1 MGERKILGNINE
13 RIKIKLE
20 NRNNKII
27 SFVLIIIVLILSS
40 YRTYTIFKTREKDE
54 SLRVEEI
61 YKSIDKK
68 FNFLN
73 MTIYDFKISKEFN
86 NYFFEK
92 NKLQNKQYKKLKLF
106 DELKKTNTIYGI
118 IGCSINII
126 DEEENLVFTSTGTID
141 KNEYLKNFSQ
151 FLKNQNIKR
160 VILKDQEKINIIFKD
175 DNLFDRE
182 NIFWLVSLN
191 ENDFFSE
198 IKLELDNWYITNKD
212 KLINLGDSNK
222 RLSLSDIEKKKRAK
236 TFIIPYFYEKIIY
249 IPPRINIESIFFN
262 EILKI
267 TFIFGILSLLGYLIK
282 YFVVK
287 PIKKLAI
294 NLGYMNDTNEKE
306 LEYIEH
312 KIQEINLKNKDLE
325 YKISDMRVY
334 QKRKKIKDYLIGLT
348 EKLGIVALEDAKI
361 LKIKKYRVII
371 MEIFDIDSVDNIFN
385 KFNLSKELMMK
396 YFSEDVLCEEI
407 DIDYK
412 SIAFI
417 LEDTFTTEELQEIF
431 NCIVTHI
438 ERNYSLRFTAAITK
452 GYEDMG
458 DLPQA
463 YRAAKKLLDYKFVFK
478 EKKVIFEEL
487 LDDENMNKYYYPI
500 ELEAKLIL
508 RTLSS
513 NELSVRRT
521 LDEIFDSKNSKEI
534 DKKYLKEFTGL
545 LYNTL
550 GRIFIQLKEMNKD
563 IDIKIFNAEE
573 ILQLSQLEKIREK
586 FEEKILE
593 ICKYTKVKE
602 SSDAESIKIK
612 IEKFLEENYMVDI
625 SLDNLADYLGHSFK
639 YTSVLFKKVMGD
651 NFKNYLN
658 IYRLEKAK
666 EFMEYNKDLKIKELA
681 ELVGYNSSNTFIR
694 IFRKYEGVS
703 PGKYFGIGEHE
714 E

>member
-325 YKISDMRVY
+325 YKISDMRIY

-651 NFKNYLN
+651 NFKNYLS
-658 IYRLEKAK
+658 IYRIEKAK
-666 EFMEYNKDLKIKELA
+666 ELMQENEGLRIKDLA

-694 IFRKYEGVS
+694 IFRKYEGTS
-703 PGKYFGIGEHE
+703 PGKYFGIVE
-714 E
+714 

>member
-1 MGERKILGNINE
+1 MNINE

-20 NRNNKII
+20 NRTNRII
-27 SFVLIIIVLILSS
+27 CFGLTLLILILSS
-40 YRTYTIFKTREKDE
+40 YRTYIVFKDKEKNE
-54 SLRVEEI
+54 NIRAEEI

-68 FNFLN
+68 FTFLN

-361 LKIKKYRVII
+361 LKIKKYKVII

-658 IYRLEKAK
+658 VYRLEKAK

>member
-54 SLRVEEI
+54 SLRVKEI

-249 IPPRINIESIFFN
+249 IQPRIGVESIFLN

-267 TFIFGILSLLGYLIK
+267 TFIFAVLFLLVNLIK

-294 NLGYMNDTNEKE
+294 NLGYMSDTNEKE
-306 LEYIEH
+306 LDYIEH
-312 KIQEINLKNKDLE
+312 KIQEINLKNIDLE

-334 QKRKKIKDYLIGLT
+334 QRRKKIKDYLIGLT

-658 IYRLEKAK
+658 VYRLEKAK

>member
-54 SLRVEEI
+54 SLRVKEI

-325 YKISDMRVY
+325 YKISDMRIY

-658 IYRLEKAK
+658 VYRLEKAK

>member
-1 MGERKILGNINE
+1 MNINE

-20 NRNNKII
+20 NRTNRII
-27 SFVLIIIVLILSS
+27 CFGLTLLILILSS
-40 YRTYTIFKTREKDE
+40 YRTYIVFKDKEKNE
-54 SLRVEEI
+54 NIRAEEI

-73 MTIYDFKISKEFN
+73 MTIYDLKTSKEFN
-86 NYFFEK
+86 DYFFEK

-126 DEEENLVFTSTGTID
+126 DGDENLVFTSTGTID
-141 KNEYLKNFSQ
+141 KNEYLKEFSSI
-151 FLKNQNIKR
+151 LKDENRKR
-160 VILKDQEKINIIFKD
+160 VILKDKGKINIIFKD
-175 DNLFDRE
+175 DNLFDRDD
-182 NIFWLVSLN
+182 IFWIASLN

-198 IKLELDNWYITNKD
+198 IKLELDSWYITNKD

-222 RLSLSDIEKKKRAK
+222 KLSFDDIEKKRRAK
-236 TFIIPYFYEKIIY
+236 TFVIPYFYEKIIY
-249 IPPRINIESIFFN
+249 IPPRISVESIFLN

-267 TFIFGILSLLGYLIK
+267 TFIFGVLLLLINLIK

-294 NLGYMNDTNEKE
+294 NLGYMSDTNEKE

-312 KIQEINLKNKDLE
+312 KIEEINLKNRDLE

-334 QKRKKIKDYLIGLT
+334 QRRKKIKDYLIGLT

-396 YFSEDVLCEEI
+396 YFSEDILCEEI

-417 LEDTFTTEELQEIF
+417 LEDIFTTEELQEIF
-431 NCIVTHI
+431 NCIITHI
-438 ERNYSLRFTAAITK
+438 ERNYSLRFTAAITRSY
-452 GYEDMG
+452 GDME

-487 LDDENMNKYYYPI
+487 LDEENMNKYYYPI

-513 NELSVRRT
+513 NELSVKRT

-573 ILQLSQLEKIREK
+573 ILQLSELEKIREK

-602 SSDAESIKIK
+602 DNDTRSIKIK

-666 EFMEYNKDLKIKELA
+666 EFMEYNKELKIKELA

>member
-325 YKISDMRVY
+325 YKISDMRIY

-361 LKIKKYRVII
+361 LKIKKYKVII

-658 IYRLEKAK
+658 VYRLEKAK

>member
-334 QKRKKIKDYLIGLT
+334 QKSKKIKDYLIGLT

-658 IYRLEKAK
+658 VYRLEKAK

-703 PGKYFGIGEHE
+703 PGKYFVIGEHE

>member
-1 MGERKILGNINE
+1 MNINE

-20 NRNNKII
+20 NRTNRII
-27 SFVLIIIVLILSS
+27 CFILIIIILILSS
-40 YRTYTIFKTREKDE
+40 YRTYIIFKAKERDE

-68 FNFLN
+68 FTFLN
-73 MTIYDFKISKEFN
+73 MTIYDFKTSKEFN
-86 NYFFEK
+86 DYFFEK

-126 DEEENLVFTSTGTID
+126 DGDENLVFTSTGTID
-141 KNEYLKNFSQ
+141 KNEYLKEFSSI
-151 FLKNQNIKR
+151 LKDENRKR
-160 VILKDQEKINIIFKD
+160 VILKDKGKINIIFKD
-175 DNLFDRE
+175 DNLFDRDD
-182 NIFWLVSLN
+182 IFWIASLN

-198 IKLELDNWYITNKD
+198 IKLELDSWYITNKD

-222 RLSLSDIEKKKRAK
+222 KLSFDDIEKKRRAK
-236 TFIIPYFYEKIIY
+236 TFVIPYFYEKIIY
-249 IPPRINIESIFFN
+249 IPPRISVESIFLN
-262 EILKI
+262 EVLKI
-267 TFIFGILSLLGYLIK
+267 TFIFAVLFLLGNLIK

-294 NLGYMNDTNEKE
+294 NLGYMSDTNEKE
-306 LEYIEH
+306 LDYIEH
-312 KIQEINLKNKDLE
+312 KIEEINLKNRDLE

-334 QKRKKIKDYLIGLT
+334 QRRKKIKDYLIGLT

-412 SIAFI
+412 SIAFV
-417 LEDTFTTEELQEIF
+417 LEDIFTTEELQEIF

-452 GYEDMG
+452 SYSEMEE
-458 DLPQA
+458 LPQA

-487 LDDENMNKYYYPI
+487 IDEENMNKYYYPI

-521 LDEIFDSKNSKEI
+521 LEEIFDSKNSKEI

-550 GRIFIQLKEMNKD
+550 GRIFIQLKEMNRD

-573 ILQLSQLEKIREK
+573 ILQLSELGKIREK
-586 FEEKILE
+586 FEEKLLE

-602 SSDAESIKIK
+602 SNDAESIKIK

>member
-1 MGERKILGNINE
+1 MNINE

-20 NRNNKII
+20 NRTNRII
-27 SFVLIIIVLILSS
+27 CFILIIIILILSS
-40 YRTYTIFKTREKDE
+40 YRTYIIFKAKERDE

-68 FNFLN
+68 FTFLN
-73 MTIYDFKISKEFN
+73 MTIYDFKTSKEFN
-86 NYFFEK
+86 DYFFRK
-92 NKLQNKQYKKLKLF
+92 NKLHNKQYKKLKLF

-126 DEEENLVFTSTGTID
+126 DGNENIVFTSTGTID
-141 KNEYLKNFSQ
+141 KIEYLKDFSK
-151 FLKNQNIKR
+151 FLNDENRKR
-160 VILKDQEKINIIFKD
+160 VILKDKEKINIIFKD
-175 DNLFDRE
+175 DNLFDRDD
-182 NIFWLVSLN
+182 IFWIASLN

-212 KLINLGDSNK
+212 KLINLGDSK
-222 RLSLSDIEKKKRAK
+222 KKLSLSDIEKKKRAK

-249 IPPRINIESIFFN
+249 IPPRISVESIFLN
-262 EILKI
+262 EVLKI
-267 TFIFGILSLLGYLIK
+267 TFIFAVLFLLGNLIK

-294 NLGYMNDTNEKE
+294 NLGYMSDTNEKE
-306 LEYIEH
+306 LDYIEH
-312 KIQEINLKNKDLE
+312 KIQEINLKNRDLE

-334 QKRKKIKDYLIGLT
+334 QRRKKIKDYLIGLT

-412 SIAFI
+412 SIAFV
-417 LEDTFTTEELQEIF
+417 LEDIFTTEELQEIF

-452 GYEDMG
+452 SYSEMEE
-458 DLPQA
+458 LPQA

-487 LDDENMNKYYYPI
+487 IDEENMNKYYYPI

-521 LDEIFDSKNSKEI
+521 LEEIFDSKNSKEI

-550 GRIFIQLKEMNKD
+550 GRIFIQLKEMNRD

-573 ILQLSQLEKIREK
+573 ILQLSELGKIREK

-602 SSDAESIKIK
+602 DNDTKSIKIK

>member
-236 TFIIPYFYEKIIY
+236 IFIIPYFYEKIIY

-325 YKISDMRVY
+325 YKISDMRIY

-513 NELSVRRT
+513 NV
-521 LDEIFDSKNSKEI
+521 
-534 DKKYLKEFTGL
+534 
-545 LYNTL
+545 
-550 GRIFIQLKEMNKD
+550 
-563 IDIKIFNAEE
+563 
-573 ILQLSQLEKIREK
+573 
-586 FEEKILE
+586 
-593 ICKYTKVKE
+593 
-602 SSDAESIKIK
+602 
-612 IEKFLEENYMVDI
+612 
-625 SLDNLADYLGHSFK
+625 
-639 YTSVLFKKVMGD
+639 
-651 NFKNYLN
+651 
-658 IYRLEKAK
+658 
-666 EFMEYNKDLKIKELA
+666 
-681 ELVGYNSSNTFIR
+681 
-694 IFRKYEGVS
+694 
-703 PGKYFGIGEHE
+703 
-714 E
+714 

>member
-222 RLSLSDIEKKKRAK
+222 RLSLSDIEKKKRTK
-236 TFIIPYFYEKIIY
+236 IFIIPYFYEKIIY

-325 YKISDMRVY
+325 YKISDMRIY

-361 LKIKKYRVII
+361 LKIKKYKVII

-658 IYRLEKAK
+658 VYRLEKAK

>member
-1 MGERKILGNINE
+1 MNINE

-20 NRNNKII
+20 NRTNRII
-27 SFVLIIIVLILSS
+27 CFILIIIILILSS
-40 YRTYTIFKTREKDE
+40 YRTYIIFKAKERDE

-68 FNFLN
+68 FTFLN
-73 MTIYDFKISKEFN
+73 MTIYDFKTSKEFN
-86 NYFFEK
+86 DYFFRK
-92 NKLQNKQYKKLKLF
+92 NKLHNKQYKKLKLF

-126 DEEENLVFTSTGTID
+126 DGNENIVFTSTGTID
-141 KNEYLKNFSQ
+141 KIEYLKGFSK
-151 FLKNQNIKR
+151 FLNDENRKR
-160 VILKDQEKINIIFKD
+160 VILKDKEKINIIFKD
-175 DNLFDRE
+175 DNLFDRDD
-182 NIFWLVSLN
+182 IFWVASLN

-212 KLINLGDSNK
+212 KLINLGDSK
-222 RLSLSDIEKKKRAK
+222 KKLSLSDIEKKRRAK
-236 TFIIPYFYEKIIY
+236 IFIIPYFYEKIIY
-249 IPPRINIESIFFN
+249 IPPRISVESIFLN
-262 EILKI
+262 EVLKI
-267 TFIFGILSLLGYLIK
+267 TFIFAVLFLLGNLIK

-294 NLGYMNDTNEKE
+294 NLGYMSDTNEKE
-306 LEYIEH
+306 LDYIEH
-312 KIQEINLKNKDLE
+312 KIQEINLKNRDLE

-334 QKRKKIKDYLIGLT
+334 QRRKKIKDYLIGLT

-412 SIAFI
+412 SIAFV
-417 LEDTFTTEELQEIF
+417 LEDIFTTEELQEIF

-452 GYEDMG
+452 SYSEMEE
-458 DLPQA
+458 LPQA

-487 LDDENMNKYYYPI
+487 IDEENMNKYYYPI

-521 LDEIFDSKNSKEI
+521 LEEIFDSKNSKEI

-550 GRIFIQLKEMNKD
+550 GRIFIQLKEMNRD

-573 ILQLSQLEKIREK
+573 ILQLSELGKIREK
-586 FEEKILE
+586 FEEKLLE

-602 SSDAESIKIK
+602 SNDAESIKIK

>member
-141 KNEYLKNFSQ
+141 KKEYLKNFSQ

-658 IYRLEKAK
+658 VYRLEKAK

>member
-658 IYRLEKAK
+658 VYRLEKAK

-703 PGKYFGIGEHE
+703 PGKYFVIGEHE

>member
-1 MGERKILGNINE
+1 
-13 RIKIKLE
+13 
-20 NRNNKII
+20 
-27 SFVLIIIVLILSS
+27 
-40 YRTYTIFKTREKDE
+40 
-54 SLRVEEI
+54 
-61 YKSIDKK
+61 
-68 FNFLN
+68 
-73 MTIYDFKISKEFN
+73 MTIYDLKTSKEFN
-86 NYFFEK
+86 DYFFEK

-126 DEEENLVFTSTGTID
+126 DGDENLVFTSTGTID
-141 KNEYLKNFSQ
+141 KNEYLKEFSSI
-151 FLKNQNIKR
+151 LKDENRKR
-160 VILKDQEKINIIFKD
+160 VILKDKGKINIIFKD

-236 TFIIPYFYEKIIY
+236 IFIIPYFYEKIIY

-658 IYRLEKAK
+658 VYRLEKAK

>member
-236 TFIIPYFYEKIIY
+236 IFIIPYFYEKIIY

-325 YKISDMRVY
+325 YKISDMRIY

>member
-236 TFIIPYFYEKIIY
+236 IFIIPYFYEKIIY

-325 YKISDMRVY
+325 YKISDMRIY

-361 LKIKKYRVII
+361 LKIKKYKVII

-658 IYRLEKAK
+658 VYRLEKAK

>member
-658 IYRLEKAK
+658 VYRLEKAK

>member
-1 MGERKILGNINE
+1 MNINE

-20 NRNNKII
+20 NRTNRII
-27 SFVLIIIVLILSS
+27 CFILIIIILILSS
-40 YRTYTIFKTREKDE
+40 YRTYIIFKAKERDE

-68 FNFLN
+68 FTFLN
-73 MTIYDFKISKEFN
+73 MTIYDFKTSKEFN
-86 NYFFEK
+86 DYFFRK
-92 NKLQNKQYKKLKLF
+92 NKLHNKQYKKLKLF

-126 DEEENLVFTSTGTID
+126 DGNENIVFTSTGTID
-141 KNEYLKNFSQ
+141 KIEYLKGFSK
-151 FLKNQNIKR
+151 FLNDENRKR
-160 VILKDQEKINIIFKD
+160 VILKDKEKINIIFKD
-175 DNLFDRE
+175 DNLFDRDD
-182 NIFWLVSLN
+182 IFWVASLN

-212 KLINLGDSNK
+212 KLINLGDSK
-222 RLSLSDIEKKKRAK
+222 KKLSLSDIEKKRRAK
-236 TFIIPYFYEKIIY
+236 IFIIPYFYEKIIY
-249 IPPRINIESIFFN
+249 IPPRISVESIFLN
-262 EILKI
+262 EVLKI
-267 TFIFGILSLLGYLIK
+267 TFIFAVLFLLGNLIK

-294 NLGYMNDTNEKE
+294 NLGYMSDTNEKE

-312 KIQEINLKNKDLE
+312 KIQEINLKNRDLE

-334 QKRKKIKDYLIGLT
+334 QRRKKIKDYLIGLT

-412 SIAFI
+412 SIAFV
-417 LEDTFTTEELQEIF
+417 LEDIFTTEELQEIF

-452 GYEDMG
+452 SYSEMEE
-458 DLPQA
+458 LPQA

-487 LDDENMNKYYYPI
+487 IDEENMNKYYYPI

-521 LDEIFDSKNSKEI
+521 LEEIFDSKNSKEI

-550 GRIFIQLKEMNKD
+550 GRIFIQLKEMNRD

-573 ILQLSQLEKIREK
+573 ILQLSELGKIREK
-586 FEEKILE
+586 FEEKLLE

-602 SSDAESIKIK
+602 SNDAESIKIK

>member
-1 MGERKILGNINE
+1 MNINE

-20 NRNNKII
+20 NRTNRII
-27 SFVLIIIVLILSS
+27 CFILIIIILILSS
-40 YRTYTIFKTREKDE
+40 YRTYIIFKAKERDE

-68 FNFLN
+68 FTFLN
-73 MTIYDFKISKEFN
+73 MTIYDFKTSKEFN
-86 NYFFEK
+86 DYFFRK
-92 NKLQNKQYKKLKLF
+92 NKLHNKQYKKLKLF

-236 TFIIPYFYEKIIY
+236 IFIIPYFYEKIIY

-325 YKISDMRVY
+325 YKISDMRIY

-658 IYRLEKAK
+658 VYRLEKAK

>member
-361 LKIKKYRVII
+361 LKIKKYKVII

-658 IYRLEKAK
+658 VYRLEKAK

>member
-222 RLSLSDIEKKKRAK
+222 RLSLSDIEKKKRTK
-236 TFIIPYFYEKIIY
+236 IFIIPYFYEKIIY

-325 YKISDMRVY
+325 YKISDMRIY

-658 IYRLEKAK
+658 VYRLEKAK

>member
-1 MGERKILGNINE
+1 MNINE

-20 NRNNKII
+20 NRTNRII
-27 SFVLIIIVLILSS
+27 CFILIIIILILSS
-40 YRTYTIFKTREKDE
+40 YRTYIVFKDKEKNE
-54 SLRVEEI
+54 NIRAEEI

-73 MTIYDFKISKEFN
+73 MTIYDLKTSKEFN
-86 NYFFEK
+86 DYFFEK

-126 DEEENLVFTSTGTID
+126 DGDENLVFTSTGTID
-141 KNEYLKNFSQ
+141 KNEYLKEFSSI
-151 FLKNQNIKR
+151 LKGENIKR
-160 VILKDQEKINIIFKD
+160 VILKDKEKINIIFKD
-175 DNLFDRE
+175 DNLFDR
-182 NIFWLVSLN
+182 NDIFWIASLN

-236 TFIIPYFYEKIIY
+236 IFIIPYFYEKIIY

-325 YKISDMRVY
+325 YKISDMRIY

-396 YFSEDVLCEEI
+396 YFSEDILCEEI

-417 LEDTFTTEELQEIF
+417 LEDIFTTEELQEIF

-452 GYEDMG
+452 GYENME

-478 EKKVIFEEL
+478 EKKVIFQEL
-487 LDDENMNKYYYPI
+487 LDEENMNKYYYPI

-513 NELSVRRT
+513 NELSVKRI

-534 DKKYLKEFTGL
+534 DKKYLQEFVGL

-550 GRIFIQLKEMNKD
+550 GRIFIQLKEMNRD
-563 IDIKIFNAEE
+563 IDVKIFNAEE
-573 ILQLSQLEKIREK
+573 ILQLSELEKIREK

-602 SSDAESIKIK
+602 NNDTENIKIK

>member
-54 SLRVEEI
+54 SLRVKEI

-361 LKIKKYRVII
+361 LKIKKYKVII

-658 IYRLEKAK
+658 VYRLEKAK

>member
-236 TFIIPYFYEKIIY
+236 IFIIPYFYEKIIY

-294 NLGYMNDTNEKE
+294 NLGYMNDINEKE

-325 YKISDMRVY
+325 YKISDMRIY

-658 IYRLEKAK
+658 VYRLEKAK

>member
-1 MGERKILGNINE
+1 MNINE

-20 NRNNKII
+20 NRTNRII
-27 SFVLIIIVLILSS
+27 CFILIIIILILSS
-40 YRTYTIFKTREKDE
+40 YRTYIIFKAKERDE

-68 FNFLN
+68 FTFLN
-73 MTIYDFKISKEFN
+73 MTIYDFKTSKEFN
-86 NYFFEK
+86 DYFFRK
-92 NKLQNKQYKKLKLF
+92 NKLHNKQYKKLKLF

-126 DEEENLVFTSTGTID
+126 DGNENIVFTSTGTID
-141 KNEYLKNFSQ
+141 KIEYLKGFSK
-151 FLKNQNIKR
+151 FLNDENRKR
-160 VILKDQEKINIIFKD
+160 VILKDKEKINIIFKD
-175 DNLFDRE
+175 DNLFDRDD
-182 NIFWLVSLN
+182 IFWIASLN

-212 KLINLGDSNK
+212 KLINLGDSK
-222 RLSLSDIEKKKRAK
+222 KKLSLSDIEKKRRAK
-236 TFIIPYFYEKIIY
+236 IFIIPYFYEKIIY
-249 IPPRINIESIFFN
+249 IPPRISVESIFLN
-262 EILKI
+262 EVLKI
-267 TFIFGILSLLGYLIK
+267 TFIFAVLFLLGNLIK

-294 NLGYMNDTNEKE
+294 NLGYMSDTNEKE
-306 LEYIEH
+306 LDYIEH
-312 KIQEINLKNKDLE
+312 KIQEINLKNRDLE

-334 QKRKKIKDYLIGLT
+334 QRRKKIKDYLIGLT

-412 SIAFI
+412 SIAFV
-417 LEDTFTTEELQEIF
+417 LEDIFTTEELQEIF

-452 GYEDMG
+452 SYSEMEE
-458 DLPQA
+458 LPQA

-487 LDDENMNKYYYPI
+487 IDEENMNKYYYPI

-521 LDEIFDSKNSKEI
+521 LEEIFDSKNSKEI

-550 GRIFIQLKEMNKD
+550 GRIFIQLKEMNRD

-573 ILQLSQLEKIREK
+573 ILQLSELGKIREK
-586 FEEKILE
+586 FEEKLLE

-602 SSDAESIKIK
+602 SNDAESIKIK

>member
-1 MGERKILGNINE
+1 MNINE

-20 NRNNKII
+20 NRTNRII
-27 SFVLIIIVLILSS
+27 CFILIIIILILSS
-40 YRTYTIFKTREKDE
+40 YRTYIIFKAKERDE

-68 FNFLN
+68 FTFLN
-73 MTIYDFKISKEFN
+73 MTIYDFKTSKEFN
-86 NYFFEK
+86 DYFFRK
-92 NKLQNKQYKKLKLF
+92 NKLHNKQYKKLKLF

-126 DEEENLVFTSTGTID
+126 DGNENIVFTSTGTID
-141 KNEYLKNFSQ
+141 KIEYLKGFSK
-151 FLKNQNIKR
+151 FLNDENRKR
-160 VILKDQEKINIIFKD
+160 VILKDKEKINIIFKD
-175 DNLFDRE
+175 DNLFDRDD
-182 NIFWLVSLN
+182 IFWVASLN

-212 KLINLGDSNK
+212 KLINLGDSK
-222 RLSLSDIEKKKRAK
+222 KKLSLSDIEKKKRAK

-249 IPPRINIESIFFN
+249 IPPRISVESIFLN
-262 EILKI
+262 EVLKI
-267 TFIFGILSLLGYLIK
+267 TFIFAVLFLLGNLIK

-294 NLGYMNDTNEKE
+294 NLGYMSDTNEKE
-306 LEYIEH
+306 LDYIEH
-312 KIQEINLKNKDLE
+312 KIQEINLKNRDLE

-334 QKRKKIKDYLIGLT
+334 QRRKKIKDYLIGLT

-412 SIAFI
+412 SIAFV
-417 LEDTFTTEELQEIF
+417 LEDIFTTEELQEIF

-452 GYEDMG
+452 SYSEMEE
-458 DLPQA
+458 LPQA

-478 EKKVIFEEL
+478 EKKVIFQEL
-487 LDDENMNKYYYPI
+487 LDEENMNKYYYPI

-573 ILQLSQLEKIREK
+573 ILQLSELEKIREK

-602 SSDAESIKIK
+602 SSDNESIKIK

>member
-54 SLRVEEI
+54 SLRVKEI

-222 RLSLSDIEKKKRAK
+222 RLSLSDIEKKKRTK
-236 TFIIPYFYEKIIY
+236 IFIIPYFYEKIIY

-325 YKISDMRVY
+325 YKISDMRIY

-361 LKIKKYRVII
+361 LKIKKYKVII

-658 IYRLEKAK
+658 VYRLEKAK

>member
-1 MGERKILGNINE
+1 MNINE

-20 NRNNKII
+20 NRTNRII
-27 SFVLIIIVLILSS
+27 CFGLTLLILILSS
-40 YRTYTIFKTREKDE
+40 YRTYIVFKDKEKNE
-54 SLRVEEI
+54 NIRAEEI

-68 FNFLN
+68 FTFLN
-73 MTIYDFKISKEFN
+73 MTIYDFKTSKEFN
-86 NYFFEK
+86 DYFFRK
-92 NKLQNKQYKKLKLF
+92 NKLHNKQYKKLKLF

-126 DEEENLVFTSTGTID
+126 DGDENLVFTSTGTID
-141 KNEYLKNFSQ
+141 KNEYLKEFSSI
-151 FLKNQNIKR
+151 LKDENRKR
-160 VILKDQEKINIIFKD
+160 VILKDKGKINIIFKD
-175 DNLFDRE
+175 DNLFDRDD
-182 NIFWLVSLN
+182 IFWIASLN

-198 IKLELDNWYITNKD
+198 IKLELDSWYITNKD

-222 RLSLSDIEKKKRAK
+222 KLSFDDIEKKRRAK
-236 TFIIPYFYEKIIY
+236 TFVIPYFYEKIIY
-249 IPPRINIESIFFN
+249 IPPRISVESIFLN

-267 TFIFGILSLLGYLIK
+267 TFIFGVLLLLINLIK

-294 NLGYMNDTNEKE
+294 NLGYMSDTNEKE

-312 KIQEINLKNKDLE
+312 KIEEINLKNRDLE

-334 QKRKKIKDYLIGLT
+334 QRRKKIKDYLIGLT

-412 SIAFI
+412 SIAFV
-417 LEDTFTTEELQEIF
+417 LEDIFTTEELQEIF

-452 GYEDMG
+452 SYSEMEE
-458 DLPQA
+458 LPQA

-487 LDDENMNKYYYPI
+487 IDEENMNKYYYPI

-521 LDEIFDSKNSKEI
+521 LEEIFDSKNSKEI

-550 GRIFIQLKEMNKD
+550 GRIFIQLKEMSRD

-573 ILQLSQLEKIREK
+573 ILQLSELGKIREK
-586 FEEKILE
+586 FEEKLLE

-602 SSDAESIKIK
+602 SNDAESIKIK

>member
-1 MGERKILGNINE
+1 MNINE

-20 NRNNKII
+20 NRTNRII
-27 SFVLIIIVLILSS
+27 CFILIIIILILSS
-40 YRTYTIFKTREKDE
+40 YRTYIIFKAKERDE

-73 MTIYDFKISKEFN
+73 MTIYDFKTSKEFN
-86 NYFFEK
+86 DYFFEK
-92 NKLQNKQYKKLKLF
+92 NKLHNKQYKKLKLF

-126 DEEENLVFTSTGTID
+126 DGNENIVFTSTGTID
-141 KNEYLKNFSQ
+141 KIEYLKGFSK
-151 FLKNQNIKR
+151 FLNDENRKR
-160 VILKDQEKINIIFKD
+160 VILKDKEKINIIFKD
-175 DNLFDRE
+175 DNLFDRDD
-182 NIFWLVSLN
+182 IFWLVSLN

-294 NLGYMNDTNEKE
+294 NLGYMNDINEKE

-658 IYRLEKAK
+658 VYRLEKAK

>member
-438 ERNYSLRFTAAITK
+438 ERNYSLRFTVAITK

-658 IYRLEKAK
+658 VYRLEKAK

>member
-54 SLRVEEI
+54 SLRVKEI

-325 YKISDMRVY
+325 YKISDMRIY

-361 LKIKKYRVII
+361 LKIKKYKVII

-658 IYRLEKAK
+658 VYRLEKAK

>member
-141 KNEYLKNFSQ
+141 KKEYLKNFSQ

-325 YKISDMRVY
+325 YKISDMRIY

-658 IYRLEKAK
+658 VYRLEKAK